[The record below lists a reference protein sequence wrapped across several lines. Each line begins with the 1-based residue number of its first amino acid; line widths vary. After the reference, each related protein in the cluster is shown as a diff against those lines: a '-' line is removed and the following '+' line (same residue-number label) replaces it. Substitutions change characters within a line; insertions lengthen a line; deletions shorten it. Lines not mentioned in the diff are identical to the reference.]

1 MSSCIVKFAC
11 PDRVGVL
18 SEVSSVF
25 SRNGCNLTEVNQYTD
40 LEAGWFFAR
49 FEFDYHLPPPPEFC
63 VVSAELGAL
72 AEKLGAEWTIKSKA
86 RRYRLAILCSKDG
99 HCLADLLWR
108 WRSGSLPFDLVGVV
122 SNHSYLSEVVER
134 EGVPFSLVPVGSDK
148 DSSFVSVRDTV
159 EGWGA
164 EVIVLARYM
173 QVVPSWLCREWE
185 NRAINIHHSFLPA
198 FPGASPYL
206 QAFRKGVKI
215 IGATCHYVTP
225 ELDEGPIIEQEVLRV
240 SHSHGPED
248 LVRAGQD
255 CERLALSRGLLYHL
269 EDRVFCHRGKTV
281 VFSG

>member
-1 MSSCIVKFAC
+1 MSSYIVKFSC

-25 SRNGCNLTEVNQYTD
+25 SNNGCNLTEVNQYTD

-49 FEFDYHLPPPPEFC
+49 FEFESSPGLP
-63 VVSAELGAL
+63 LGDSPVAAGL
-72 AEKLGAEWTIKSKA
+72 SSLGGRLGAEWTIRPRS
-86 RRYRLAILCSKDG
+86 RQYRLAILCSKDG

-108 WRSGSLPFDLVGVV
+108 WRAGSLPFDLVGVL
-122 SNHSYLSEVVER
+122 SNHGHLSGVVER
-134 EGVPFSLVPVGSDK
+134 EGVPFALVPVGTDR
-148 DSSFVSVRDTV
+148 DASFATVRDTV
-159 EGWGA
+159 AGWGA

-173 QVVPSWLCREWE
+173 QIIPPWLCREWE

-206 QAFRKGVKI
+206 QAYRKGVKI
-215 IGATCHYVTP
+215 IGATCHYVTA
-225 ELDEGPIIEQEVLRV
+225 ELDAGPIIEQEVLRV
-240 SHSHGPED
+240 SHFHGPED

-269 EDRVFCHRGKTV
+269 EDRVFCHQGKTV